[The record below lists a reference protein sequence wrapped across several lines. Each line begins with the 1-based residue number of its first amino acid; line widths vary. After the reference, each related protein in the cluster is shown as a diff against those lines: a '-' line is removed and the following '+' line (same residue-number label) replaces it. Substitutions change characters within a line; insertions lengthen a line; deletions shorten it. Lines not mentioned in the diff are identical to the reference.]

1 LQVDGY
7 AGYNEICL
15 VEGVTRVGC
24 MAHVRR
30 KFFEMYKTSKNKSKP
45 ALHVLQLIKGLYKIE
60 TEIKDKSIEDRF
72 KIRQE
77 QAKPILDKIK
87 AWLDANQNNYP
98 SGLMG
103 KAITYAT
110 NQWISVT
117 NYLLDGRLDIDNK
130 ARTEHGEV

>member
-1 LQVDGY
+1 MQSLENFSAVLLHRDPVD
-7 AGYNEICL
+7 
-15 VEGVTRVGC
+15 
-24 MAHVRR
+24 MR
-30 KFFEMYKTSKNKSKP
+30 KYKSKP
-45 ALHVLQLIKGLYKIE
+45 AFHVLQLIKGLDKIE